1 MDFLAYMHNLKMVN
15 TEHLLFGEGA
25 IVMAQIDPVSRVH
38 IRVREENMKE
48 RSRTSIMT
56 VTAFLLGF
64 GLGGLSLHYASA
76 QGMFGLSTSVSQLG
90 SALVDMQKNVDDL
103 QKNMGTIKQVKD
115 QLTSLSPQGGGIPGG
130 IDKLKKD
137 SDTLKGMVPKF

>member
-1 MDFLAYMHNLKMVN
+1 
-15 TEHLLFGEGA
+15 
-25 IVMAQIDPVSRVH
+25 
-38 IRVREENMKE
+38 MKE

-64 GLGGLSLHYASA
+64 GLGSLSLHYASA

-90 SALVDMQKNVDDL
+90 TALVEMQKNVDDL

-130 IDKLKKD
+130 VDKLKKD
-137 SDTLKGMVPKF
+137 GDTLKGMVPKF

>member
-1 MDFLAYMHNLKMVN
+1 
-15 TEHLLFGEGA
+15 
-25 IVMAQIDPVSRVH
+25 
-38 IRVREENMKE
+38 MKD
-48 RSRTSIMT
+48 RSRTSIMI
-56 VTAFLLGF
+56 VTAFLMGC

-103 QKNMGTIKQVKD
+103 QRNMVTVKQVKD

-130 IDKLKKD
+130 DKLKKGRD
-137 SDTLKGMVPKF
+137 SLKDMVPKF

>member
-1 MDFLAYMHNLKMVN
+1 
-15 TEHLLFGEGA
+15 
-25 IVMAQIDPVSRVH
+25 
-38 IRVREENMKE
+38 MKE

-90 SALVDMQKNVDDL
+90 TALVEMQKNVDDL

-115 QLTSLSPQGGGIPGG
+115 QLTSLSPQGGGIPGT
-130 IDKLKKD
+130 DKLKKG
-137 SDTLKGMVPKF
+137 SESLKDMIPKF

>member
-1 MDFLAYMHNLKMVN
+1 
-15 TEHLLFGEGA
+15 
-25 IVMAQIDPVSRVH
+25 
-38 IRVREENMKE
+38 MKYC
-48 RSRTSIMT
+48 SYTSIMIM
-56 VTAFLLGF
+56 TAFLMGF
-64 GLGGLSLHYASA
+64 GVGGLSLHYASA
-76 QGMFGLSTSVSQLG
+76 QGTLGLSTSVSQLG
-90 SALVDMQKNVDDL
+90 SALVEMQKNVDDL